1 MDSLQGS
8 SMTEVKYGIR
18 LTVFLPK
25 AAVMGGTFHFS
36 QTSAPLWKS
45 TRRTFVT
52 VESQELMQNTGN
64 EEHNKREAG

>member
-1 MDSLQGS
+1 M
-8 SMTEVKYGIR
+8 EFR

-36 QTSAPLWKS
+36 QTWAPSVEEARAVPLY
-45 TRRTFVT
+45 

-64 EEHNKREAG
+64 EEHTSEKRADLPLRV